1 MQAQNR
7 ERGPPSAPAEIV
19 GGKIISLEGNTS
31 EEGKKFYWET
41 FNKTPK
47 SIRKGKIYWE
57 GVQDTAGKIYASSGE
72 NILKR

>member
-1 MQAQNR
+1 MCEHCKENILGGR
-7 ERGPPSAPAEIV
+7 KEIV

-31 EEGKKFYWET
+31 EEGKKFYWGT
-41 FNKTPK
+41 FNKNPEK
-47 SIRKGKIYWE
+47 YYYWE